1 MILTCGAIQT
11 EPWTCQISLR
21 TSKLEPSIPISKK
34 QSVIPIRVP
43 NSGLYEPCS
52 KCPFWCMHHVNL
64 FFKGSQQKNP
74 FRVPTK
80 RTMDMPNQ
88 LLNLK
93 VRTHKKQ
100 AFEVQSTIWLKYLYL
115 YIYIYIYVLFYRASS
130 AGCQQMLA
138 ISYIYSKVSILL
150 EGIYS
155 DPTSMAEVHHPLV
168 TYQASNPQFDQNI
181 LCTKY
186 PAIYISF
193 FYIQIKRR
201 VCMCLPNTRVRP
213 RTVKSCLE

>member
-34 QSVIPIRVP
+34 QSVIYSNSGP

-74 FRVPTK
+74 FRVPTN

-100 AFEVQSTIWLKYLYL
+100 AFEVQPAIWLKIYL
-115 YIYIYIYVLFYRASS
+115 YIYIYVLFYRASS
-130 AGCQQMLA
+130 AGCQRMLA

-150 EGIYS
+150 VGMYS
-155 DPTSMAEVHHPLV
+155 DPTSMVEVHHPLV
-168 TYQASNPQFDQNI
+168 TYQASNPQFDQTCLKWTLSSRVFN
-181 LCTKY
+181 KE
-186 PAIYISF
+186 IS
-193 FYIQIKRR
+193 
-201 VCMCLPNTRVRP
+201 L
-213 RTVKSCLE
+213 L